1 MHLVLYGRHP
11 TSNGAAYKKI
21 MWKKVTHELNSLGV
35 KKNTKQWKECWLR
48 IKSKVKEKHAKIRNN
63 LYKSGA
69 TPISLR
75 LSQNDMKVVEIVKKV
90 NVDGNEELR
99 ESGLRRMRFRSTNAR
114 SAGESSTTLMLLP
127 KTHDKPCSQ
136 HRNRVE
142 HDSTSI
148 PVVRSTKNSVL
159 NQKICQQLEEEERAD
174 ILLTIKRQNRKI
186 INQVNTL
193 TKLNQTITL
202 QTSKILAIVRQKPRS
217 ACF

>member
-1 MHLVLYGRHP
+1 MHLILYGRHP

-48 IKSKVKEKHAKIRNN
+48 IKSKVKEK
-63 LYKSGA
+63 
-69 TPISLR
+69 
-75 LSQNDMKVVEIVKKV
+75 VVEIVKKV

-99 ESGLRRMRFRSTNAR
+99 ESGLRRMRFRSTYAR

-142 HDSTSI
+142 HDLTSE
-148 PVVRSTKNSVL
+148 PVVLSTTNSVL
-159 NQKICQQLEEEERAD
+159 NQKMCQQPEEEERTD

-193 TKLNQTITL
+193 TGLNQTITL
-202 QTSKILAIVRQKPRS
+202 QTSEILAIVGQKPRS